1 MLQHRHV
8 PREDHRSHRSP
19 WLRAAVLG
27 ANDGIISTTS
37 IMLGVAAANTS
48 NTVVLTAG
56 FASLAAGAL
65 SMAVG
70 EYVSVSS
77 QKDSEKADIEIEKRE
92 LEHYADEEL
101 KELEDIYIERGLSA
115 NLAKKVAKELHEHD
129 ALGAH
134 ARDELGIDTQELSNP
149 LQAAISSAIAF
160 ALGASL
166 PIFASVLAPTGNE
179 SIVIIIAALVTLC
192 ITGAVGAVVGGG
204 SKFKAAMRVFI
215 GGAAA
220 MAITAFIGNLVG
232 QAL

>member
-1 MLQHRHV
+1 MHKPR
-8 PREDHRSHRSP
+8 REDHRSHRSP

-48 NTVVLTAG
+48 NAVVLTAG
-56 FASLAAGAL
+56 FASLTAGAI

-77 QKDSEKADIEIEKRE
+77 QKDSEKADLEIESRE
-92 LEHYADEEL
+92 LEHYEQEEL
-101 KELEDIYIERGLSA
+101 EELEQIYIDRGLSKG
-115 NLAKKVAKELHEHD
+115 LAKKVAVELHEHD

-134 ARDELGIDTQELSNP
+134 ARDELGIDKDALSDP
-149 LQAAISSAIAF
+149 MQASISSAISF

-166 PIFASVLAPTGNE
+166 PIIASVLAPAGHKSTV
-179 SIVIIIAALVTLC
+179 IVVAALITLC
-192 ITGAVGAVVGGG
+192 ITGAVGAYVGGG

-220 MAITAFIGNLVG
+220 MAITALIGNLVG
-232 QAL
+232 QHL

>member
-1 MLQHRHV
+1 MAEQQRERHL
-8 PREDHRSHRSP
+8 SHRSP

-48 NTVVLTAG
+48 NAIVLTAG

-77 QKDSEKADIEIEKRE
+77 QKDSEKSDLEIEARE
-92 LEHYADEEL
+92 LEHFESEEL
-101 KELEDIYIERGLSA
+101 KELEQIYVNRGLSEK
-115 NLAKKVAKELHEHD
+115 LAHQVAVELHKD
-129 ALGAH
+129 NALKAH
-134 ARDELGIDTQELSNP
+134 ARDELGIDQDELSKP
-149 LQAAISSAIAF
+149 FQAAWASALSF

-166 PIFASVLAPTGNE
+166 PIVASVLAPAGSKSTV
-179 SIVIIIAALVTLC
+179 IVIAALITLC
-192 ITGAVGAVVGGG
+192 ITGAVGATVGGG

-215 GGAAA
+215 GGALA
-220 MAITAFIGNLVG
+220 MAITAFIGNIVG
-232 QAL
+232 QNL